1 MTEERRE
8 SEVERRELA
17 RKHRGEVVADSGSPI
32 EPRRMPVMVSV
43 RLEAELVGELRR
55 IATERGA
62 SMSEV
67 LRDSVRLYVRAT
79 RSATQAVS
87 LNWDLIRISPTGEAR
102 TWITGFSSGRVH
114 LSELEATG

>member
-1 MTEERRE
+1 MTEEPRR

-17 RKHRGEVVADSGSPI
+17 RQHRGEVVADSGVSL

-43 RLEAELVGELRR
+43 RLEAELVSELRT
-55 IATERGA
+55 IATERQV

-67 LRDSVRLYVRAT
+67 LRDSVRLYVRAA
-79 RSATQAVS
+79 RVATQAVS
-87 LNWDLIRISPTGEAR
+87 LNWDLIRIAPGEAR
-102 TWITGFSSGRVH
+102 TWIGFSSSRVH